1 MGVFRF
7 IGPSFCLVL
16 AAGCAAPDG
25 ESVGDSGLLNALA
38 QIRAVNL
45 PLELGDPVLQ
55 PELGHTLEL
64 QHDMTDTMAPR
75 AFAELADG
83 SFRLNAHDFV
93 AHIHPDRVVLN
104 TVEDPEGVT
113 IRLSKWGRGGDL
125 ALVSESL
132 LEGERDSTFGG
143 VDLVEAD
150 RGNLVEWFDGATR
163 GMEHGW
169 TVVHRPSGS
178 DLLGFELTVDAAV
191 VDVSIDA
198 KRAWFESDE
207 GTVWNVSGLA
217 AWDADGTALE
227 LWLEPA
233 DAGLMVRVDDTDAM
247 YPITVDPWYTTTST
261 EIQNTTTAATQGGTG
276 TIYDSGHEGT
286 YSGSVTLSGYYSD
299 LTEEW
304 SGNSYDFRY
313 GTLVRGIGDTNSDG
327 AHELLVASHTW
338 LLFCPEFDSSFA
350 YNPGSGTW
358 SRGSSYSSSEA
369 CNNEGGRAFIYNG
382 REGGL
387 NDDHVA
393 TMHGDGESDHF
404 GQSIITSGDFNGDG
418 YNDLLFGIPLDDD
431 GGTDAG
437 SLQLFPGSSIGIS
450 SSAVTTIHG
459 EGDDENLGL
468 YTYRF
473 GAGDIDGDGKDDLV
487 VGIPT
492 DDETGTDAGK
502 IIVYMGTGAFL
513 PDYISETLY
522 GEVAGDKFGESVAVS
537 DVNGDGYADVV
548 VGAPNNDDGS
558 TDAGKVYVFEGTADG
573 MSTTA
578 SHGQYGESSSN
589 NLGER
594 LYALGDI
601 NGDGYGDVYMAGDSS
616 DARVYHGDASG
627 LTGVADQRW
636 SRTDLE
642 PIGDINED
650 GYDDIRI
657 GEEIKMGSESGEM
670 RLWAT
675 TAHLQSVG
683 DFDGDGYTDLAM
695 GDSSWSSDRGRIW
708 IRYGYEADYDVDGF
722 LESEDCD
729 DADATVY
736 PGAEEIVGD
745 GIDNDCDGT
754 ETCYADADGDGHAS
768 ADGATVFSEDS
779 DCDDEGE
786 ATADAPRDDCDDS
799 TALARPGGTEL
810 PGDGVDQD
818 CNGAD
823 LCYADLDGDGYR
835 SSAGGTVESVDMDC
849 DDEGEAT
856 SDDPATDCDDTN
868 PSISPAATE
877 TPANGQ
883 DEDCNGGELCYVDSD
898 DDGYRETTGLT
909 IASSDMDCT
918 DSGEGGASE
927 PPTDCDDDDATIHP
941 AARDIVLDG
950 IDQNCDGGD
959 DCYADADG
967 DGYAA
972 SDGTTIVSADFDCTD
987 AGEAGVTVPATD
999 CDDSDP
1005 LINPGAAETAGD
1017 ELDLNCDGSEI
1028 CLSDADLDGYAAT
1041 GGITVISD
1049 DTDCTDEGEARIGDA
1064 TGDCDDENPDVYP
1077 GAEDIIADGIDG
1089 DCDGREVCYT
1099 DGDGDGVPAVGSVTM
1114 LSSDADCEDEG
1125 EAIASDIYDCND
1137 ADASVYPGAP
1147 EIVVDGI
1154 DQDCDGGDACFADAD
1169 DDGFR
1174 DASGATVLS
1183 EDADCGDPG
1192 EATADDPATDCDDS
1206 DATINPDAYEYVAD
1220 GKDSD
1225 CDGYEL
1231 CYTDVDGDGFRPA
1244 SGTTTYSS
1252 DLLCDGEGEALPA
1265 TPATDCD
1272 DFEASVRPDA
1282 AEVVGDGVDS
1292 NCDGLELCYVDA
1304 DGDGFAAGDLTIA
1317 SPDAACTSVGEAGVE
1332 MPRTDCDDADA
1343 SINPDA
1349 TEVIADGVDSDCDG
1363 FEQCLADRD
1372 DDGYTDATGAT
1383 VGSDDSDCDDAGEG
1397 LESDPATDCDDLAA
1411 SAYPGASEITA
1422 DGTDQDCDGTETCYV
1437 DADGDGHAE
1446 PTGLTTT
1453 SVALDCSD
1461 DGAAPIGAAADDCN
1475 DSDVSVY
1482 PGATEAIADGV
1493 DQDCDGGEMCYVDA
1507 DADGARSPDGSTVA
1521 SSDMECDEEGEASGL
1536 ASVDCDDGDAS
1547 VHPGAEESPAD
1558 GIDADCDG
1566 AELCYTDYDG
1576 DGYRP
1581 DEYSEVEGD
1590 LLCTGSGL
1598 VGADAPGGDCDDDDA
1613 SINPEGEE
1621 TAADGVDG
1629 NCDGIEQCYVDAD
1642 NDGYRTT
1649 DGAIIDSEA
1658 IDCSGDGV
1666 AGSDA
1671 PDTDCDD
1678 ERTDVNPGVVE
1689 LVGDEVDGDCDGVEL
1704 CYIDADNDGYRITE
1718 VVQSIDSDCGD
1729 DGEASMDEPLVD
1741 CDDSLASR
1749 NPGAEEIPGDGVDQ
1763 DCDGVDPGGDDSV
1776 VTDSDGDAD
1785 GGGDDDIPVEVTVEM
1800 DSPEAG
1806 KGGCSTTPRGAGG
1819 LAWLLSLGLI
1829 VGLRREVLTESQ

>member
-16 AAGCAAPDG
+16 AAGCAAPEG

-104 TVEDPEGVT
+104 TAEDPEGVT
-113 IRLSKWGRGGDL
+113 VRLSKWGRGGDL

-169 TVVHRPSGS
+169 TIVHRPSGS

-217 AWDADGTALE
+217 AWDADGRPLE
-227 LWLEPA
+227 LWLEPG
-233 DAGLMVRVDDTDAM
+233 DAGLMVRVDDTDAI

-261 EIQNTTTAATQGGTG
+261 EIQNTTSSSVYSNSGSIRDEGTGCRCGHASTYTG
-276 TIYDSGHEGT
+276 TIAWNGNE
-286 YSGSVTLSGYYSD
+286 SD
-299 LTEEW
+299 LTSEW
-304 SGNSYDFRY
+304 GGNNYDYRY
-313 GTLVRGIGDTNSDG
+313 GTIVRGISDTNGDG
-327 AHELLVASHTW
+327 ADELIVASHTW
-338 LLFCPEFDSSFA
+338 LLDCSETSDETIWNGEAGELGGTVSVTA
-350 YNPGSGTW
+350 PG
-358 SRGSSYSSSEA
+358 
-369 CNNEGGRAFIYNG
+369 CDNEGGRAFIYNG

-393 TMHGDGESDHF
+393 TMRGDGSTDHF
-404 GQSIITSGDFNGDG
+404 GRSIITSGDFNGDDH
-418 YNDLLFGIPLDDD
+418 NDLLVGIPLDDD

-437 SLQLFPGSSIGIS
+437 SLRLFPGTSIGIAD
-450 SSAVTTIHG
+450 SAVTTIHG

-513 PDYISETLY
+513 PTYISETLY
-522 GEVAGDKFGESVAVS
+522 GEVAGDRFGESVAVS

-558 TDAGKVYVFEGTADG
+558 ADAGKVYVFEGTADG

-589 NLGER
+589 NLGQR
-594 LYALGDI
+594 LYSLGDI

-642 PIGDINED
+642 AIGDINED

-675 TAHLQSVG
+675 TTYLQSVG

-695 GDSSWSSDRGRIW
+695 GDGSWSSDRGRIW

-745 GIDNDCDGT
+745 GVDNDCDGT

-768 ADGATVFSEDS
+768 DDGATVFSEDS

-799 TALARPGGTEL
+799 TALARPGGTEI

-835 SSAGGTVESVDMDC
+835 SSSGGTVESVDMDC

-856 SDDPATDCDDTN
+856 SDDPATDCNDTN
-868 PSISPAATE
+868 PSISPAAVE

-972 SDGTTIVSADFDCTD
+972 SDGTTVVSADFDCTD

-1192 EATADDPATDCDDS
+1192 EAVAEDPATDCDDS

-1220 GKDSD
+1220 GRDSD

-1231 CYTDVDGDGFRPA
+1231 CYTDVDGDGFRPVTGA
-1244 SGTTTYSS
+1244 TTYSS
-1252 DLLCDGEGEALPA
+1252 DMLCDGDGEALPA
-1265 TPATDCD
+1265 MLPTDCD

-1292 NCDGLELCYVDA
+1292 NCDGTELCYVDA
-1304 DGDGFAAGDLTIA
+1304 DGDGFAAGDLTIESA
-1317 SPDAACTSVGEAGVE
+1317 DPFCTSVGEAGVE

-1372 DDGYTDATGAT
+1372 DDGYTDSSGAT
-1383 VGSDDSDCDDAGEG
+1383 VGSDDDDCDDAGEG

-1475 DSDVSVY
+1475 DADVSVY

-1493 DQDCDGGEMCYVDA
+1493 DQNCDGGEMCYVDA

-1547 VHPGAEESPAD
+1547 VHPSAEESPAD

-1590 LLCTGSGL
+1590 LLCTGAGL
-1598 VGADAPGGDCDDDDA
+1598 VGADAPGGDCDDGDA
-1613 SINPEGEE
+1613 SINPDGEE
-1621 TAADGVDG
+1621 TVADGVDG

-1649 DGAIIDSEA
+1649 DGAIVDSEA
-1658 IDCSGDGV
+1658 IDCDGDGV

-1671 PDTDCDD
+1671 PDTDCNDD
-1678 ERTDVNPGVVE
+1678 NADVNPGMGDAI
-1689 LVGDEVDGDCDGVEL
+1689 GDELDADCDGFEM
-1704 CYIDADNDGYRITE
+1704 CYADLDGDGYRTAE
-1718 VVQSIDSDCGD
+1718 VVESEDADCED
-1729 DGEASMDEPLVD
+1729 VGEANRDAPLVD

-1763 DCDGVDPGGDDSV
+1763 DCDGVDPAGDDDDSV
-1776 VTDSDGDAD
+1776 ASEDGTDDPSGAE
-1785 GGGDDDIPVEVTVEM
+1785 GELAVSVEYP
-1800 DSPEAG
+1800 PE
-1806 KGGCSTTPRGAGG
+1806 KGGCSTAPRGSGG

-1829 VGLRREVLTESQ
+1829 VGLRREN